1 MKVKSIAKMYAAN
14 FLTSG
19 DVEWVAEELF
29 TIMETSIEKDSY
41 EDQETTKEFLVLII
55 ECMNNHDKHFTEE
68 VTKTYLEK
76 TLQTF
81 KKGTTKK

>member
-1 MKVKSIAKMYAAN
+1 MYAAN

-41 EDQETTKEFLVLII
+41 EDQETTKEFNV
-55 ECMNNHDKHFTEE
+55 
-68 VTKTYLEK
+68 
-76 TLQTF
+76 
-81 KKGTTKK
+81 